1 MAACPPVCGEAGVPF
16 LSSRIFGER
25 RIRQGDSGWIG
36 SRIVGHR
43 QEEDGKTWLS
53 VSPVRSW
60 PGRKRGTEV
69 AAGQVAP
76 GADEAGRSGGDG
88 VGRVVFVSRGGG
100 HAVQVLIF
108 LVMGGMSGVRWRED
122 RHVPAAE
129 GIRGGWPRG
138 EFAGGRASMAS
149 SCWDSGRCSPG
160 VGSQQ

>member
-1 MAACPPVCGEAGVPF
+1 MAACLPVCGEAGVPF

-76 GADEAGRSGGDG
+76 RADEAGRSGGDG
-88 VGRVVFVSRGGG
+88 VGRVVFVSCGGG

-108 LVMGGMSGVRWRED
+108 W
-122 RHVPAAE
+122 
-129 GIRGGWPRG
+129 
-138 EFAGGRASMAS
+138 
-149 SCWDSGRCSPG
+149 
-160 VGSQQ
+160 